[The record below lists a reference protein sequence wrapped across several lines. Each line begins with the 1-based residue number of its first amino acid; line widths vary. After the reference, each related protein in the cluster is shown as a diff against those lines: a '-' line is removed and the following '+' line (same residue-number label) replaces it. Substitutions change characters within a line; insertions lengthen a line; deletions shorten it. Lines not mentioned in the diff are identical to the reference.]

1 MGAPTTTLLIA
12 DEAARLSGLSVR
24 SIRHN
29 CATGKYPG
37 ATKGTD
43 GWLIPLVALPE
54 RAQAK
59 HWEGQHRMQVAVQL
73 PSMHVAET
81 NDPVLPEAL
90 FEALRRAPQ
99 KSKIR
104 AEKLYGAVVDFEQL
118 IAAGTAKGEA
128 TAYVVAKH
136 SIDAATLWRARKSVN
151 GQPRELWEALLL
163 PRYKGRTKEAD
174 LTAEAWEWIRARYLS
189 TSEPPAHVVIK
200 EARKEGAARGWL
212 LPSDKTIIRK
222 LNALP
227 APIVILGRKGKE
239 AFDATFPAAE
249 RDFSAYG
256 LHDTWVSDGRRV
268 DVFCR
273 WPDGTVS
280 RPFIVAWCDMRTRMV
295 LGARGGFNA
304 TSNLVLASFHAAL
317 ERVHIKPQRALL
329 DNGREYAAKQ
339 VTGGQKT
346 RYRFKMNEGDP
357 IGALT
362 RMGIEVDWAR
372 PYRGQEKPIESF
384 WKYIANHLDKL
395 PEFQG
400 AYCGKDTVSKPE
412 DLDRDK
418 AIPIETYASKLAE
431 ILEEFNLEHEHRGRG
446 MDRKAPARLYEEL
459 LQAEPHKEWPRPLA
473 EDMRLLCLEQRTL
486 TLNNRDASIRFNFAG
501 YGDVRYWSEVLAD
514 LPMAARRKKYA
525 VFYNPED
532 PDIPIVVYDGERL
545 IGEASR
551 IGLVGNKQAATQH
564 CIDKAAFKKPR
575 AEEFKGI
582 RKAAPLAL
590 SASITPSPIQSV
602 VIEKPATPGVPQ
614 DVPKLKALSP
624 GIWYDP
630 ESGETFGNGKPSK
643 QGGENGTDEIEKLK
657 RIKEKREAERLAK
670 RFGTA

>member
-1 MGAPTTTLLIA
+1 MEVTTNTLLIA

-24 SIRHN
+24 AIRHN
-29 CATGKYPG
+29 CAAGKYPG
-37 ATKGTD
+37 ATKGSN
-43 GWLIPLVALPE
+43 GWLIPLVSLPALANDKYWKE
-54 RAQAK
+54 QLRTNTAQ
-59 HWEGQHRMQVAVQL
+59 L
-73 PSMHVAET
+73 
-81 NDPVLPEAL
+81 NDLEASNPIDPDTL
-90 FEALRRAPQ
+90 FDALRRAPQ
-99 KSKIR
+99 KSKQR
-104 AEKLYGAVVDFEQL
+104 AERLCSAVVDFEQL

-128 TAYVVAKH
+128 TAYVVGKH
-136 SIDAATLWRARKSVN
+136 NIDTTTLWRARTAVK
-151 GQPRELWEALLL
+151 GQPPNLWEALLL

-174 LTAEAWEWIRARYLS
+174 LTVEAWDWIKARWLS

-200 EARKEGAARGWL
+200 EARKEGRARGWEI
-212 LPSDKTIIRK
+212 PSDKTVIRK
-222 LNALP
+222 LNAID
-227 APIVILGRKGKE
+227 APIVLLGRKGKE

-249 RDFSAYG
+249 RDFAVYG
-256 LHDTWVSDGRRV
+256 LHDVWVSDGRRV

-273 WPDGTVS
+273 WPDGAVS
-280 RPFIVAWCDMRTRMV
+280 RPFVVAWCDIRTRMV

-304 TSNLVLASFHAAL
+304 TSNLVLASLHAAL
-317 ERVHIKPQRALL
+317 QYVDIKPQKALL

-357 IGALT
+357 LGALT
-362 RMGIEVDWAR
+362 RMGIEVIWAR

-412 DLDRDK
+412 DLDRNK
-418 AIPIETYASKLAE
+418 AIPIEIYAAKLAE
-431 ILEEFNLEHEHRGRG
+431 ILEEFNREHKHRGRG
-446 MDRKAPARLYEEL
+446 MDRKSPGQLYDEM

-501 YGDVRYWSEVLAD
+501 YGEVRYWSEALAD
-514 LPMAARRKKYA
+514 LPMAARSKKYA

-532 PDIPIVVYDGERL
+532 PDIPIVIYDGERL

-551 IGLVGNKQAATQH
+551 IGLVGNKQSATQH

-575 AEEFKGI
+575 TEEFKDI

-590 SASITPSPIQSV
+590 SAPVSPSPIKSV
-602 VIEKPATPGVPQ
+602 VIEKPATPGTPQ
-614 DVPKLKALSP
+614 EAPKLKELSP

-630 ESGETFGNGKPSK
+630 DSGETFGNGKPTK
-643 QGGENGTDEIEKLK
+643 QGGENGTEEIEKLK